1 MRICMN
7 YRILNVDEGKGK
19 EKARG
24 EDGVKVA
31 EGKASLRTGKTMAM
45 KLSGRRTLCTTPWRI

>member
-1 MRICMN
+1 MS

-31 EGKASLRTGKTMAM
+31 EGKASPRTGKTMAM